1 MSLSFPLLITK
12 KIASYIAK
20 QSFSHLHCMLK
31 YGMSKDGRKISPMHA
46 TLKVDVNTLGCP
58 QTAGTCQLVSVAS
71 QVPPPPRPITYSGCE
86 RHIGSKL

>member
-1 MSLSFPLLITK
+1 MSLSFPPLITR

-46 TLKVDVNTLGCP
+46 TLKADVNTLGWP
-58 QTAGTCQLVSVAS
+58 QTAETCQVASVAS
-71 QVPPPPRPITYSGCE
+71 QVPPPYFIFR
-86 RHIGSKL
+86 L